1 MNNLIVRKQET
12 LITQFIGNLDVMP
25 KSKQTYRKALKQFM
39 QYIEAEGIT
48 EPSRQDILAYKQHLL
63 DHYKAG
69 TVSSY
74 LTAVRALFTYLESEK
89 IYPNVAKGVKGP
101 KSNSTRKEHLTVG
114 QAKRLLA
121 SLDTSTIIGL
131 RNYAIINLLI
141 QTGLRTIEINRAL
154 IGDIRKEG
162 GEALL
167 YIQGKG
173 RQSKDSFVVLTEST
187 LFPIQQYLNARA
199 TIDPKA
205 PLFVSHSDRSNGE
218 ALSTRSISW
227 IVKEAL
233 KAVGLNSE
241 NLTAHSLRHTAVT
254 FSLLAGA
261 TIQEAQAMARHSNIN
276 TTLIYA
282 HNIDRIAKAPERKIA
297 DMLAL

>member
-48 EPSRQDILAYKQHLL
+48 EPTRQDILAYKQHLL

-162 GEALL
+162 GEAYSTYKAKEGKAKTVLCTNRVRFTL
-167 YIQGKG
+167 Y
-173 RQSKDSFVVLTEST
+173 
-187 LFPIQQYLNARA
+187 
-199 TIDPKA
+199 
-205 PLFVSHSDRSNGE
+205 SN
-218 ALSTRSISW
+218 T
-227 IVKEAL
+227 
-233 KAVGLNSE
+233 
-241 NLTAHSLRHTAVT
+241 
-254 FSLLAGA
+254 
-261 TIQEAQAMARHSNIN
+261 
-276 TTLIYA
+276 
-282 HNIDRIAKAPERKIA
+282 
-297 DMLAL
+297 